1 MRLGWEP
8 GPQELVA
15 EFHHFELVG
24 FCIGECP
31 EPTVS
36 AGEAT
41 IAHPPRPG
49 VGMFA
54 EQRARTVIVSSTGSG
69 GEQRSW

>member
-1 MRLGWEP
+1 MGLGWEP
-8 GPQELVA
+8 GLQELVA

-24 FCIGECP
+24 FCSGECP

-41 IAHPPRPG
+41 VAYPPRLG
-49 VGMFA
+49 AGMFTT
-54 EQRARTVIVSSTGSG
+54 QRARTVIVSSTRRG